1 MRRTTTSEH
10 QSGSDDLKQDVLKNL
25 DVLDSHDQ
33 RRVLDFTRAL
43 AVRRRSTGKGGAILA
58 LAGAFSP
65 DDLAEM
71 KRAIEEDCERVDE
84 AQW

>member
-1 MRRTTTSEH
+1 MGTTKSEH
-10 QSGSDDLKQDVLKNL
+10 QSGSSDLKRDVLKNL
-25 DVLDSHDQ
+25 DILAAQDQRSVLDIT
-33 RRVLDFTRAL
+33 RVL
-43 AVRRRSTGKGGAILA
+43 AVRRRSTGKGGPILA

-84 AQW
+84 TQW

>member
-1 MRRTTTSEH
+1 MEAKQTDSQRPDETIKRRVIEE
-10 QSGSDDLKQDVLKNL
+10 L
-25 DVLDSHDQ
+25 DTLDAQDQ
-33 RRVLDFTRAL
+33 RKVLDFTHTL

-58 LAGAFSP
+58 MAGAFRP

-84 AQW
+84 DQW